1 MVMAGTFHCS
11 YTAAHRA
18 QRAIRAVFEI
28 VLKMTRAGIVVIEAG
43 FALEMCDRAGAME
56 CVGGPLS
63 YCKLMSQNLFDVF

>member
-1 MVMAGTFHCS
+1 MVF
-11 YTAAHRA
+11 
-18 QRAIRAVFEI
+18 
-28 VLKMTRAGIVVIEAG
+28 KMTCAGVDVIEAG